1 MPRQAN
7 EDIRGEVRLQLMYC
21 KIEVFKTEN
30 FNSKI
35 FLIYLLFFFFIF
47 FFNFYFYYIIIL
59 YFRNIITKIIF

>member
-47 FFNFYFYYIIIL
+47 FFNFIFII
-59 YFRNIITKIIF
+59 